1 MESGTQLPY
10 PYGLFVRMGELDLGS
25 TFFRLTAKRKF
36 SGMTLREKKMIKIG
50 ILGYY
55 GRMGQAVAAEVTA
68 NPACTLAGG
77 VVLEADLAKPKPAGV
92 LLSAKADDIM
102 AASDVMIDF
111 TLQPAN
117 AGNVK
122 AAVAAKKAY
131 VCCTTGLT
139 EADMRNLEQAS
150 RTIPLLLASNT
161 SLSLAAMK
169 RVTALAAK
177 LLADFEYDV
186 AILDEHHSKKID
198 APSGTAK
205 TLGETVTASNSG
217 KKNPTYA
224 AIRAGHIVGNHEVI
238 FTGNGETIRL
248 RHEVTDRAIFARGA
262 VQAALWLSKKPAGF
276 YSMDDVLGI

>member
-1 MESGTQLPY
+1 
-10 PYGLFVRMGELDLGS
+10 
-25 TFFRLTAKRKF
+25 
-36 SGMTLREKKMIKIG
+36 MIKIG

-55 GRMGQAVAAEVTA
+55 GRMGQAVAAEVAA
-68 NPACTLAGG
+68 NPACILAGG
-77 VVLEADLAKPKPAGV
+77 VVLEADLAKKKPENIII
-92 LLSAKADDIM
+92 SAKAEEVM

-122 AAVAAKKAY
+122 AAIASKKAY

-139 EADMRNLEQAS
+139 DTDVANLKQAS
-150 RTIPLLLASNT
+150 KTIPILYASNT

-169 RVTALAAK
+169 KITALAAK
-177 LLADFEYDV
+177 LLANFDYDV

-205 TLGETVTASNSG
+205 TLGEAVLENNGG

-224 AIRAGHIVGNHEVI
+224 AIRAGHIIGNHEVM

-248 RHEVTDRAIFARGA
+248 QHSVTDRAIFARGA
-262 VQAALWLSKKPAGF
+262 VQAALWLNKKPAGF
-276 YSMDDVLGI
+276 YSMDDVLEI